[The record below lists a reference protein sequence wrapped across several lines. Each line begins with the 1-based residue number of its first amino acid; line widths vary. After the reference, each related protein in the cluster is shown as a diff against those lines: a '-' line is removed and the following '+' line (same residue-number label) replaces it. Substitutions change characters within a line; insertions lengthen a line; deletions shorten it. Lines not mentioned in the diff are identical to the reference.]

1 MCTTLMKNLSMVA
14 LNKNDCK
21 LSASVF
27 QNHLKMA
34 LKTFKC
40 GGFQIWLNCRWLFT
54 DIEGQLS

>member
-21 LSASVF
+21 LRAWVF
-27 QNHLKMA
+27 QNRLKMA

-40 GGFQIWLNCRWLFT
+40 GFQIWLNCHWLFT